1 MYLWF
6 LSASQFFILAW
17 VCLFFFLGAHQAA
30 EEWCRFWPVICS
42 PHPGEILKHPLPEV
56 IFVNSLE
63 EHNKGKRNQETQIKG
78 NQKVND
84 SF

>member
-1 MYLWF
+1 MIPECKP
-6 LSASQFFILAW
+6 ILYFS
-17 VCLFFFLGAHQAA
+17 VGVPVFFLGAHQAA